1 MEQFLGNLCE
11 ILELENSLSSD
22 KLLSEIEEW
31 DSLAVVTF
39 IAMADLKYKKTIQIS
54 EIRNAIAIADLYELV
69 QN

>member
-1 MEQFLGNLCE
+1 MERFLKNLCE
-11 ILELENSLSSD
+11 VLELETPPSSD

-39 IAMADLKYKKTIQIS
+39 IAMADLKYQKKIQAQDIK
-54 EIRNAIAIADLYELV
+54 NASTVSDLHALV

>member
-1 MEQFLGNLCE
+1 MEQFFKNFCE
-11 ILELENSLSSD
+11 ILELETPPSSD

-39 IAMADLKYKKTIQIS
+39 IAMADLKYQKKIQAQDIKKAS
-54 EIRNAIAIADLYELV
+54 TVSDLYALL

>member
-1 MEQFLGNLCE
+1 MKDLSETLEQETPLA
-11 ILELENSLSSD
+11 SD

-39 IAMADLKYKKTIQIS
+39 IAMADIKYKKTIQLQDIIKATTIS
-54 EIRNAIAIADLYELV
+54 DLYALV

>member
-1 MEQFLGNLCE
+1 MEQFLQNLCE
-11 ILELENSLSSD
+11 ILELETPPSSD

-39 IAMADLKYKKTIQIS
+39 IAMADLKYQRKIQAQDIKKASTVS
-54 EIRNAIAIADLYELV
+54 DLYELL